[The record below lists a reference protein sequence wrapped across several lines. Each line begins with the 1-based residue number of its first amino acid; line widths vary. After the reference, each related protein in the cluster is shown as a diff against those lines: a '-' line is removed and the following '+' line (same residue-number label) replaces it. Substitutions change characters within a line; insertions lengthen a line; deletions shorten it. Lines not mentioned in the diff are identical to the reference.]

1 MRLVLKKLSEV
12 SVCNSEFNF
21 MSVCGKAGEGGCCVH
36 SGACVGQ
43 VGRVLICL
51 TANLQRSGPM
61 DQTVQ

>member
-1 MRLVLKKLSEV
+1 MSHLSPTTSWFFGVCV
-12 SVCNSEFNF
+12 SVS
-21 MSVCGKAGEGGCCVH
+21 S
-36 SGACVGQ
+36 ACVGQ